1 MKSVRVPVQVPTESL
16 TFPLRQAAD
25 RFPDKVAV
33 VEPEVGGARMDVRG
47 TGRPILCVGCFPGGP
62 ASKPGRPSRTLDE
75 K

>member
-33 VEPEVGGARMDVRG
+33 VEPEVGGANGR
-47 TGRPILCVGCFPGGP
+47 TGHWKTNPLRWLLPW
-62 ASKPGRPSRTLDE
+62 RTC